1 MARPRP
7 RRRSSPGIGRM
18 GYLGIA
24 LFGIAA
30 FCGAALA
37 YFAFFTERPPTVVE
51 ETLCPVDGPRGVTVV
66 LIDTSDD
73 LPDATRR
80 EVLGLLEEIVTRLP
94 PYHKLDIRVLDVAGL
109 RSRSLFAKCNPGNG
123 TGLSEWTNNI
133 EVARQRWIESF
144 RKPALEAIDK
154 SVTPARATASPIMG
168 AIQDIAIGEF
178 SGNARQN
185 VKKTLYVIS
194 DMIESTKDYSQ
205 YPRSGDLSYQRF
217 RQSPAYLKYR
227 TELHDA
233 TVFVRLVS
241 RQVNGKPVVDDGQ
254 LMGFWREWISD
265 NRGLIGTFK
274 RLQGA

>member
-7 RRRSSPGIGRM
+7 RRRSSPGIGWA

-24 LFGIAA
+24 LFLAA
-30 FCGAALA
+30 VSCGAALG
-37 YFAFFTERPPTVVE
+37 YFAFFTERPPTVIE
-51 ETLCPVDGPRGVTVV
+51 ETLCPVEGPRGVTVV

-80 EVLGLLEEIVTRLP
+80 EVLGLLEEIVTTLP
-94 PYHKLDIRVLDVAGL
+94 PYYKLDIRVLDVAGL

-123 TGLSEWTNNI
+123 MGLSEWTNNI
-133 EVARQRWIESF
+133 EAARLRWIASF

-168 AIQDIAIGEF
+168 AIQDIAISEF
-178 SGNARQN
+178 SGNVRQN
-185 VKKTLYVIS
+185 IKKTLYVIS

-241 RQVNGKPVVDDGQ
+241 RQINGRPVLDDGQ

-265 NRGLIGTFK
+265 NRGLVGSLK